1 MLNNISVSL
10 KGFAAFA
17 TLTIIAGA
25 ACGFIYMKAT
35 TATNMV
41 ERNLEIGA
49 LIDESWRL
57 SDAVSEANLAYK
69 NFLLTGN
76 RDFVEIFNQESAKI
90 DVKAKELEAHFAETA
105 PD

>member
-41 ERNLEIGA
+41 ERNLEVGA

-76 RDFVEIFNQESAKI
+76 RDFAAWKI
-90 DVKAKELEAHFAETA
+90 KEAAEAAQKALLAWLR
-105 PD
+105 DN